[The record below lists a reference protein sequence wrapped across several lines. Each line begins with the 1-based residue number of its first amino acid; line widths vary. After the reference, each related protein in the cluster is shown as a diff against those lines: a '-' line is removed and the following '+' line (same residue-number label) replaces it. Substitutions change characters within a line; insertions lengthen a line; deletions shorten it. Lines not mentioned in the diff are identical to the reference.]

1 MYKKQSDTQLSLEDF
16 NQPMGLTMNPENR
29 WVKKAAL
36 IPWSALEDEY
46 AALFESEKGNVAKPF
61 RMAFGALLIQ
71 QAYGYSD
78 EETVQQIQENPYLQ
92 FFVGLP
98 GYRDEPPFDASS
110 MVHFRKRL
118 TEERL
123 MTINDTILAHH
134 EKENDDAT
142 DDDDDDDHGVGAA
155 NQGTMMLDATCAPSH
170 IKYPQDISL
179 LDDARRHAENI
190 IDALCEANGLKKPRT
205 YRRSARKAYLA
216 IAKRRKKSK
225 KVIRKA
231 IRKQLGYV
239 ARDVRHIYALV
250 DQGAELTDKQTAD
263 FEIIRR
269 IQDQQQFMYDT
280 RTHRVEDRIVSFHQ
294 PFLRPI
300 VRGKVR
306 TPTEFGA
313 KLDLSQANGFV
324 RIERLSF
331 DVFNESENLI
341 PAIERYHARTGHYPE
356 RLLVDQIYR
365 TRENRNYC
373 KQHNIRLSGPK
384 LGRPKKDDTV
394 DKNIESQDNRDRI
407 QVERDFSLA
416 KRCHGLG
423 LIRTKLAT
431 TTCST
436 IALAIVSLN
445 LSKIQRD
452 FLRLIFRSDF
462 LRQFIMIFS
471 PKNRSLKKLAIIQ

>member
-36 IPWSALEDEY
+36 IPWSALEDQY
-46 AALFESEKGNVAKPF
+46 AALFESSQGNVAKPF

-71 QAYGYSD
+71 QTYDYSD
-78 EETVQQIQENPYLQ
+78 EETVAQIQENPYLQ

-98 GYRDEPPFDASS
+98 GYKDQPPFEAST

-123 MTINDTILAHH
+123 MAINDTILACH
-134 EKENDDAT
+134 EKENDD
-142 DDDDDDDHGVGAA
+142 DDDNHGAGAA
-155 NQGTMMLDATCAPSH
+155 NQGTLMLDATCAPSH

-179 LDDARRHAENI
+179 LDDARRHAEKI
-190 IDALCEANGLKKPRT
+190 TDALCEANGLKKPRT
-205 YRRSARKAYLA
+205 YRRSARKDYLS

-225 KVIRKA
+225 TVLRKA

-239 ARDVRHIYALV
+239 SRDVRHIYALV
-250 DQGAELTDKQTAD
+250 DQGAQLTDKQTAD
-263 FEIIRR
+263 FEIIQR
-269 IQDQQQFMYDT
+269 IQDQQQFMYAT
-280 RTHRVEDRIVSFHQ
+280 RTHRVANRIVSFHQ

-331 DVFNESENLI
+331 DAFNESENLI

-373 KQHNIRLSGPK
+373 KRHNIRLSGPK
-384 LGRPKKDDTV
+384 LGRPKKDDAV

-452 FLRLIFRSDF
+452 FLRLIFESDF
-462 LRQFIMIFS
+462 LCQFTMVF
-471 PKNRSLKKLAIIQ
+471 PFKNRSLKKLAIIQ